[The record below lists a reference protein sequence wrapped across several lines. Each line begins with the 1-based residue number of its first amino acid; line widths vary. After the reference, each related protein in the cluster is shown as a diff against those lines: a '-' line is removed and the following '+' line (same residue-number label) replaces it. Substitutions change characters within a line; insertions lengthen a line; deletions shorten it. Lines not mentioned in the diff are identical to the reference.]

1 MITDIS
7 LEKKVIYGM
16 QSGNYMS
23 GDEAIAYVTK
33 EIQRQFGE
41 GMRLDEKKSVW
52 KHHGWFMLR
61 FRYTPRFYTIYFEGE
76 FNSFNIRITKD
87 DGAYIALA
95 QLTNYSNNLTKT
107 DLRNAIEELKSVLK
121 TEIAFY
127 KIINGQRYQ
136 EADGAY
142 KRIKR

>member
-1 MITDIS
+1 
-7 LEKKVIYGM
+7 M

-23 GDEAIAYVTK
+23 GYEAVAYVKK

-41 GMRLDEKKSVW
+41 SMRLEEEKSAW
-52 KHHGWFMLR
+52 EHHGWFMLR
-61 FRYTPRFYTIYFEGE
+61 FRYIPRFYTIYFEGE
-76 FNSFNIRITKD
+76 FNGFNIRITKD

-95 QLTNYSNNLTKT
+95 QLTDYSNNLTEM
-107 DLRNAIEELKSVLK
+107 DLRNSIEELKRVLK

-127 KIINGQRYQ
+127 KIINGKRYQ
-136 EADGAY
+136 EVDGGY